1 MSRQFGAIL
10 LYNQR
15 GVGDSQGSKVSMKNA
30 VGQQDAADVSHV
42 IEYLHSKMVESI
54 FQGDDTAAVSR
65 KEDGGVTVEK
75 SAIKIGV
82 IGYSFGAALASCG
95 LEHPCVHAMVAIS
108 FPLGLVTK
116 LLGTEKYLEKLCN
129 APSHVNRL
137 LVIGAQDQYTNI
149 GKLKVR
155 VVESGGRIFQNFST
169 SASLQES
176 MLVLDHV
183 VDSMLLPVSSTS
195 STMITT
201 SNTNTNN
208 NANPIGLQVFESN
221 DHFWSSDC
229 ALMVE
234 FVIKYLANVFV
245 AE

>member
-1 MSRQFGAIL
+1 MKNEMKCRQAQVSRQFGAIL

-15 GVGDSQGSKVSMKNA
+15 GVGDSKGSKVSMRNA
-30 VGQQDAADVSHV
+30 VGQQDAGDVSHV
-42 IEYLHSKMVESI
+42 IEYLHSKMVESTC
-54 FQGDDTAAVSR
+54 QGGDDTAIESR
-65 KEDGGVTVEK
+65 KGK
-75 SAIKIGV
+75 SAMKIGV
-82 IGYSFGAALASCG
+82 VGYSFGAALASCG

-108 FPLGLVTK
+108 FPLGLVTR

-149 GKLKVR
+149 GKLKVK

-176 MLVLDHV
+176 MLVLDQV
-183 VDSMLLPVSSTS
+183 VDSMLLPVSSSSSS
-195 STMITT
+195 ST
-201 SNTNTNN
+201 NTDTNVN
-208 NANPIGLQVFESN
+208 VGLQVFESN

-234 FVIKYLANVFV
+234 FVIKYLANVS